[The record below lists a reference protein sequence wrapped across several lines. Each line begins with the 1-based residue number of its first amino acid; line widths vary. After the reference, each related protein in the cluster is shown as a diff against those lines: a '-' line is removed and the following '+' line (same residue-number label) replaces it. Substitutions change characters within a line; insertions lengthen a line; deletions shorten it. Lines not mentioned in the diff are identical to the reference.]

1 MPENI
6 IDQIALEIRSRGAE
20 WYPERGE
27 PSAVRVVGHTPKPDY
42 YIYELVVDFA
52 DGAERL
58 AAKLYRTNKSGQ
70 AAARQLASAENDH
83 LRSIWNIAKG
93 KNLPGIPQPM
103 GDFSALGA
111 VVSEKLVGIPL
122 QSIIMKA
129 ALLPGYAGLGLLQG
143 AATASGTWLRAFQR
157 VTAQPPKPLDADEL
171 HLELETLCHSCRG
184 EGLDD
189 SSIRQILSGARAILD
204 RARKPLTNSAVLND
218 FTPLNVVVLEQGV
231 GFSDFARMEEGG
243 STYLDPATFLASV
256 EALEKYPFCNRVIT
270 TEVQENFLDAYG
282 ATEQEREILRVVK
295 MKVLLSMFAAG
306 RTVKESAVRKKVMW
320 ANVMKKFIQAAA
332 ERTLPEAA

>member
-1 MPENI
+1 MPDNI
-6 IDQIALEIRSRGAE
+6 IDQIAVEIRSRGAR

-27 PSAVRVVGHTPKPDY
+27 ARSVRIVGHTPKSDH

-52 DGAERL
+52 NGAERL
-58 AAKLYRTNKSGQ
+58 AAKLYRAGKNGQ
-70 AAARQLASAENDH
+70 ACARQLAVAENEH
-83 LRSIWNIAKG
+83 LRSIWSIAKE

-157 VTAQPPKPLDADEL
+157 VTAQPPKPLDGDKL
-171 HLELETLCHSCRG
+171 QLELEELCHSCRG

-189 SSIRQILSGARAILD
+189 ASIRQILSGTRAILD

-231 GFSDFARMEEGG
+231 GFSDFARMEESG
-243 STYLDPATFLASV
+243 STYLDPATFLACV
-256 EALEKYPFCNRVIT
+256 EALEKYPFCNRIIT

-332 ERTLPEAA
+332 ERSLPKAA